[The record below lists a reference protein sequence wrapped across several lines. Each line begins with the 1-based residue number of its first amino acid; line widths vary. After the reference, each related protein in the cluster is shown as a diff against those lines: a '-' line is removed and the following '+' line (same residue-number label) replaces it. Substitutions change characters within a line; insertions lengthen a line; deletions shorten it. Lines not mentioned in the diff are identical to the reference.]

1 MNLEIR
7 QARKDDVQS
16 ILNCLTAA
24 FAPYSAQYTRDAFAD
39 TVLDASRLQ
48 ERMQGMHILVALS
61 DGKTVGTV
69 SGAVRDGGEG
79 HLRGMAVLPQCAGTG
94 IAAQLLNV
102 IETWLRQRG
111 CTRVT
116 LDTTLPLQA
125 AMKFYQKHGYVRSGR
140 VCDFFGMPLL
150 EFVKHL
156 G

>member
-7 QARKDDVQS
+7 QAGKDDVQS
-16 ILNCLTAA
+16 ILNCLAAA

-39 TVLDASRLQ
+39 TVLDVWRLQ
-48 ERMQGMHILVALS
+48 ERMQEMHILVALS

-102 IETWLRQRG
+102 IETWPARLHPSDPRYHPSASDG
-111 CTRVT
+111 NEV
-116 LDTTLPLQA
+116 LSEA
-125 AMKFYQKHGYVRSGR
+125 WISAFRSSPR
-140 VCDFFGMPLL
+140 FLWDAFG
-150 EFVKHL
+150 
-156 G
+156 GTG